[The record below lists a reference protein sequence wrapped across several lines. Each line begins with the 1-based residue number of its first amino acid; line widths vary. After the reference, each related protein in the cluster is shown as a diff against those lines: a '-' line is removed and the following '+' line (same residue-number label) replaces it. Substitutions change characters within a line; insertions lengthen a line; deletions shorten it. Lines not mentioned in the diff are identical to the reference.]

1 MLHHSVSSPPISWCV
16 VGVLAH
22 YGCRR
27 IIQVDAAH
35 WWWMK
40 RFPLVCKALWVP
52 RKMQYKCH
60 KFLWIL
66 IIRSSVWLK
75 WWVGPVMFCLTP
87 KEFIRSVNCV
97 AVLATATLA
106 MLMGYKLIA
115 DSANQNKTSDNKA
128 LWLFCC
134 RMQWGIYSHVIE
146 MKIMVCKI
154 DFKIENRW

>member
-1 MLHHSVSSPPISWCV
+1 MWSLKIS
-16 VGVLAH
+16 
-22 YGCRR
+22 GCRKIVR
-27 IIQVDAAH
+27 VLPRHPSQIRPLAFDRHGLLIIPIHWYASSLCLFSTNKLVDAAH

-40 RFPLVCKALWVP
+40 RFPLVCKAVWVP
-52 RKMQYKCH
+52 RKTQYKCH

-115 DSANQNKTSDNKA
+115 NSGNQNKTSDNKA

-134 RMQWGIYSHVIE
+134 RM
-146 MKIMVCKI
+146 
-154 DFKIENRW
+154 R